1 MKWIMWVIMNQGII
15 MALLDEEI
23 VEYWLNNKGFFCMR
37 GVKTGLGEIDFLAI
51 RPNKKNF
58 ECWQVEVTVSFRPI
72 GYIGGGASAKKRSDA
87 DVNIGVDEY
96 IHKKFTSEK
105 KVEKRNSIL
114 PNAKWNYVLVCAEA
128 RHKEE
133 LELFKQKG
141 IKVYRYKDI
150 LNDLENSDSQV
161 NSPEIIAKSIFEAF

>member
-1 MKWIMWVIMNQGII
+1 MYKDFLIT
-15 MALLDEEI
+15 LSDD
-23 VEYWLNNKGFFCMR
+23 
-37 GVKTGLGEIDFLAI
+37 EIDFLAI
-51 RPNKKNF
+51 RPDKKNF

-72 GYIGGGASAKKRSDA
+72 GYIGGGASAKRRSDA

-96 IHKKFTSEK
+96 INKKFTSEK

-141 IKVYRYKDI
+141 IKIFHYKDI
-150 LNDLENSDSQV
+150 LNELENSDSQV
-161 NSPEIIAKSIFEAF
+161 NSTAGNIIEIMRYLKKIK

>member
-1 MKWIMWVIMNQGII
+1 

-51 RPNKKNF
+51 RPDKKKF

-72 GYIGGGASAKKRSDA
+72 GYIGGGASAKRRSEE

-105 KVEKRNSIL
+105 KVDKRNSIL

-133 LELFKQKG
+133 LELFKQKE
-141 IKVYRYKDI
+141 IKIFHYKDI
-150 LNDLENSDSQV
+150 LNELENSDSQV
-161 NSPEIIAKSIFEAF
+161 NSTAGNIIEIMRYLKKIK

>member
-1 MKWIMWVIMNQGII
+1 
-15 MALLDEEI
+15 MALLDEDI

-37 GVKTGLGEIDFLAI
+37 GIKTGLGEIDFLAI

-72 GYIGGGASAKKRSDA
+72 GYIGGGASAKRRSDA

-96 IHKKFTSEK
+96 IKKKFTSDK
-105 KVEKRNSIL
+105 KVEKRNSTL

-141 IKVYRYKDI
+141 IKIFHYKDI
-150 LNDLENSDSQV
+150 LNELENSDSQV
-161 NSPEIIAKSIFEAF
+161 NSTAGNIIEIMRYLKKIK

>member
-72 GYIGGGASAKKRSDA
+72 GYIGGGASAKRRSDA
-87 DVNIGVDEY
+87 DVNIGVDE
-96 IHKKFTSEK
+96 ILIKFTSEK
-105 KVEKRNSIL
+105 VEKE
-114 PNAKWNYVLVCAEA
+114 PNAKWHYVLVCAEA
-128 RHKEE
+128 D
-133 LELFKQKG
+133 
-141 IKVYRYKDI
+141 IKKS
-150 LNDLENSDSQV
+150 LNY
-161 NSPEIIAKSIFEAF
+161 

>member
-1 MKWIMWVIMNQGII
+1 MYKDFLIT
-15 MALLDEEI
+15 LSDD
-23 VEYWLNNKGFFCMR
+23 
-37 GVKTGLGEIDFLAI
+37 EIDFLAI
-51 RPNKKNF
+51 RPDKKNF

-72 GYIGGGASAKKRSDA
+72 GYIGGGASAKRRSEEG
-87 DVNIGVDEY
+87 VNIGVDEY

-105 KVEKRNSIL
+105 KVDKRNSIL

-141 IKVYRYKDI
+141 IKIFHYKDI
-150 LNDLENSDSQV
+150 LNELENSDSQV
-161 NSPEIIAKSIFEAF
+161 NSTAGNIIEIMRYLKKIK

>member
-1 MKWIMWVIMNQGII
+1 LYKDFLIT
-15 MALLDEEI
+15 LSDD
-23 VEYWLNNKGFFCMR
+23 
-37 GVKTGLGEIDFLAI
+37 EIDFLAI
-51 RPNKKNF
+51 RPDKKNF

-72 GYIGGGASAKKRSDA
+72 GYIGGGASAKRRSEEG
-87 DVNIGVDEY
+87 VNIGVDEY

-105 KVEKRNSIL
+105 KVDKRNSIL

-141 IKVYRYKDI
+141 IKIFHYKDI
-150 LNDLENSDSQV
+150 LNELENSDSQV
-161 NSPEIIAKSIFEAF
+161 NSTAGNIIEIMRYLKKIK

>member
-1 MKWIMWVIMNQGII
+1 
-15 MALLDEEI
+15 
-23 VEYWLNNKGFFCMR
+23 MR

-51 RPNKKNF
+51 RPNKENF

-72 GYIGGGASAKKRSDA
+72 GYIGGGASAKRRSEE

-114 PNAKWNYVLVCAEA
+114 PNAQWNYVLVCAEA

-133 LELFKQKG
+133 LELFEQKG

-150 LNDLENSDSQV
+150 LNELENSDSQV
-161 NSPEIIAKSIFEAF
+161 NSTAGNIVEIMRYLKKIQ